1 MRKLSW
7 AGVALGLIGLGGWW
21 YLTAQADATVVTP
34 ATYTVTRG
42 TVTQTVLAA
51 GQLEASQLVSV
62 GAQVSGRIETLAVA
76 LGQRVEA
83 GALIAQI
90 DSLDQQNDLARSRA
104 EIMQIDARI
113 VAQGANQRVAE
124 LVLQRQEALVARGG
138 STQEALDAARATV
151 DVLKSD
157 LMQLQA
163 EKASADIAVSSAQ
176 LALDRTRITAP
187 IAGTVVAIVTEQGQT
202 VNANQSAPI
211 IVKLAQLDKM
221 VVKAEISEADVV
233 RVRAGQPVSFTILGD
248 PARTFNAVVRDI
260 EPAPASIRTTDT
272 IDSTQAVY
280 YKGLF
285 DVDNTDGQL
294 RIGMTAE
301 VAINLAEARDVLML
315 PSAALGQQGQDGGYT
330 VTVHDP
336 RTRTEDRRAITVG
349 LNNNVSAEVT
359 GGLQEGEFILAS
371 GAAAGLSSAAVAPRG
386 RGGMMGF

>member
-7 AGVALGLIGLGGWW
+7 AGVIVVLTGLGGWW
-21 YLTAQADATVVTP
+21 YLNAQADATVVAP

-51 GQLEASQLVSV
+51 GQIEASQLVSV
-62 GAQVSGRIETLAVA
+62 GAQVSGRIETLAVT

-83 GALIAQI
+83 GAVIAQI
-90 DSLDQQNDLARSRA
+90 ESLDQQNDLARARA
-104 EIMQIDARI
+104 AIMQIEARV

-124 LVLQRQEALVARGG
+124 LVLERQEALVSRGG
-138 STQEALDAARATV
+138 STQEALDAARAAV
-151 DVLKSD
+151 DVLRSD

-163 EKASADIAVSSAQ
+163 ERASADIAVASAQ
-176 LALDRTRITAP
+176 LALDRTKITAP

-221 VVKAEISEADVV
+221 VVKADISEADVV
-233 RVRAGQPVSFTILGD
+233 RVRAGQSVSFTILGD
-248 PARTFNAVVRDI
+248 PSRAFQAVVRDI
-260 EPAPASIRTTDT
+260 EPAPASIRDSDT
-272 IDSTQAVY
+272 IDNTQAVY

-285 DVDNTDGQL
+285 DVDNPDQQL

-301 VAINLAEARDVLML
+301 VAINLAEAKDVLML
-315 PSAALGQQGQDGGYT
+315 PSAALGQQGADGSYT
-330 VTVHDP
+330 VTVYDP
-336 RTRTEDRRAITVG
+336 ATKAEDRRDIKVG

-359 GGLQEGEFILAS
+359 DGVKEGEFILAS
-371 GAAAGLSSAAVAPRG
+371 GAAAGLRSAAVSPRG

>member
-7 AGVALGLIGLGGWW
+7 AGVMVVLTGLGGWW
-21 YLTAQADATVVTP
+21 YLNAQADATVVAP

-51 GQLEASQLVSV
+51 GQIEASQLVSV
-62 GAQVSGRIETLAVA
+62 GAQVSGRIESLAVA

-83 GALIAQI
+83 GGLIAQI
-90 DSLDQQNDLARSRA
+90 ESLDQQNDLARARA
-104 EIMQIDARI
+104 AIMQIEARV

-138 STQEALDAARATV
+138 STQEALDAARAAV

-163 EKASADIAVSSAQ
+163 ERASADIAVASAQ

-233 RVRAGQPVSFTILGD
+233 RVRAGQSVSFTILGE
-248 PARTFNAVVRDI
+248 PSRAFEAVVRDI
-260 EPAPASIRTTDT
+260 EPAPASIRDSDT
-272 IDSTQAVY
+272 IDNTQAVY

-285 DVDNTDGQL
+285 DVDNPDQQL

-301 VAINLAEARDVLML
+301 VAINLAEAKDVLVL
-315 PSAALGQQGQDGGYT
+315 PSAALGQQGADGSYT
-330 VTVHDP
+330 VTVYDP
-336 RTRTEDRRAITVG
+336 ATKAEDRRQITVG
-349 LNNNVSAEVT
+349 LNNNVSAEVID
-359 GGLQEGEFILAS
+359 GVAEGEHILAS
-371 GAAAGLSSAAVAPRG
+371 GAAAGLSSAAVSPRG
-386 RGGMMGF
+386 RGGVMGF